1 MLTRTSGLTLSLSL
15 LAAVALAL
23 TATDAAAANL
33 HFVGRP
39 TADLDGTT
47 LVVSG
52 KVAGLGNQD
61 ITVTVEVDG
70 EVVVFCINPGG
81 NEPPG
86 QNKEPFTA
94 VESQT
99 FVSSAKNGQFTFS
112 IDVDLAEAI
121 QAAVDAHECPNENW
135 EKEAGDVT
143 LDSATVTVQQGGRT
157 ITRTINL

>member
-1 MLTRTSGLTLSLSL
+1 MLSRTSSLTVCLSL
-15 LAAVALAL
+15 LAVLAFA
-23 TATDAAAANL
+23 ATDATAANL

-39 TADLDGTT
+39 TATADGDTV
-47 LVVSG
+47 VVSG
-52 KVAGLGNQD
+52 KVAGLGNED

-99 FVSSAKNGQFTFS
+99 FTPSAANGQFTFD
-112 IDVDLAEAI
+112 IVVDLADAI
-121 QAAVDAHECPNENW
+121 QAALDAHECPNPNW

-143 LDSATVTVQQGGRT
+143 LDSATVTVTQGGRT
-157 ITRTINL
+157 ISRTIDL

>member
-1 MLTRTSGLTLSLSL
+1 MLSKTSALTLCLSV
-15 LAAVALAL
+15 LAVVAL
-23 TATDAAAANL
+23 TAPEAKAANL

-39 TADLDGTT
+39 TATVDADTV
-47 LVVSG
+47 VVSG
-52 KVAGLGNQD
+52 KVAGLGNED
-61 ITVTVEVDG
+61 ITVTIEVDG

-99 FVSSAKNGQFTFS
+99 FVPSAKNGQFTFQ
-112 IDVDLAEAI
+112 IVVDLAEAI
-121 QAAVDAHECPNENW
+121 QAAVDAHECPNPNW

-143 LDSATVTVQQGGRT
+143 LDSATVTVTQGNQT
-157 ITRTINL
+157 VTRTINL

>member
-1 MLTRTSGLTLSLSL
+1 MLTRNSGLTLCLSL
-15 LAAVALAL
+15 LALVALSA
-23 TATDAAAANL
+23 ADARAANL

-39 TADLDGTT
+39 TATT
-47 LVVSG
+47 DADTVVVTG
-52 KVAGLGNQD
+52 KVAGLGNED

-70 EVVVFCINPGG
+70 EVVVLCINPGG

-99 FVSSAKNGQFTFS
+99 FVPSAANGQFTFQ
-112 IDVDLAEAI
+112 IVVDIAAAV
-121 QAAVDAHECPNENW
+121 QAAVDAHECPNPNW

-143 LDSATVTVQQGGRT
+143 LDSATVTVTQGRRT
-157 ITRTINL
+157 ISRTIDL

>member
-1 MLTRTSGLTLSLSL
+1 MLNRTSGLTLCLSL
-15 LAAVALAL
+15 LGVIAL
-23 TATDAAAANL
+23 TAADAKAANL

-39 TADLDGTT
+39 TATVDGDNV
-47 LVVSG
+47 VVSG

-61 ITVTVEVDG
+61 ITVTVEVNG

-99 FVSSAKNGQFTFS
+99 FVPSADNGQFTFQ
-112 IDVDLAEAI
+112 IVVDIAAAV
-121 QAAVDAHECPNENW
+121 QAAVDAHECPNPNW

-143 LDSATVTVQQGGRT
+143 LDSATVTVEQGNRT
-157 ITRTINL
+157 ISRTIDL